1 MDLCDRLFV
10 EEARFVIAVA
20 AVVLDCRRGFG
31 RKTKIY
37 RVVDSIIG
45 RVGCHDQ

>member
-37 RVVDSIIG
+37 RIVDSIIG